1 MGSPHLFSE
10 LFVSTVFDCIYFE
23 SVGVAVDVMV
33 LGEHV
38 GDWIDGCNYTEQ
50 HVDNDLGVW
59 NLVSSDESKVFRNI
73 MGHLWSGG
81 WGSIVVLNHTIME
94 LWWHSNNHMIEVWV
108 EMSTFW
114 NIKSKWW
121 VVMVSSK
128 EVVGVVDQTWG
139 VSKNLGKIWWPDTHV
154 GLLGLMDSHVW
165 SPHSVMNNSLSE
177 VPFLEEVTL
186 VFLMTWMDFWK
197 VLHLVHEFSLL
208 ETLINEEIVL
218 LMHSTVTSLT
228 SSLEDF
234 ETSSKSLRVISV
246 PSNLRWPVRMAM
258 VHTDGVDL
266 FFITLDTVWSTDI
279 ISEEPGLG
287 N

>member
-1 MGSPHLFSE
+1 
-10 LFVSTVFDCIYFE
+10 
-23 SVGVAVDVMV
+23 
-33 LGEHV
+33 
-38 GDWIDGCNYTEQ
+38 
-50 HVDNDLGVW
+50 
-59 NLVSSDESKVFRNI
+59 
-73 MGHLWSGG
+73 
-81 WGSIVVLNHTIME
+81 
-94 LWWHSNNHMIEVWV
+94 
-108 EMSTFW
+108 
-114 NIKSKWW
+114 
-121 VVMVSSK
+121 
-128 EVVGVVDQTWG
+128 
-139 VSKNLGKIWWPDTHV
+139 
-154 GLLGLMDSHVW
+154 
-165 SPHSVMNNSLSE
+165 MNNSLSE